1 MDKKSSLRP
10 IARNVFNTNEAKY
23 FQSVSL
29 DEILDMLVRYE
40 EAEDP
45 HDLYQEKNMIDE

>member
-10 IARNVFNTNEAKY
+10 IARNVNNTNDAKY

-29 DEILDMLVRYE
+29 DEILNMLVRYE

-45 HDLYQEKNMIDE
+45 HDLYLEKNMIDE

>member
-10 IARNVFNTNEAKY
+10 ISRNVINTNDAKY

-45 HDLYQEKNMIDE
+45 HDLYQKKKLIDE